1 MIKEEYIMAYR
12 NGTYVAFDG
21 QGTTNPTQSDLK
33 YLGLLRSWNN
43 SKNYEL
49 TFSDSHLK
57 TYQVLDTSQKST
69 LEKRLMERLR
79 NSKNM
84 LLILSNDTNYDR
96 GMLNFEIEKA
106 IDEYELPIIV
116 AYTGCDYLLNAKA
129 YSNRWPKALKER
141 IDKESLQAIHIA
153 FKEKAIM
160 SAIIQF
166 SVHSTGNNVLTGPL
180 DTYSEG
186 SYQAWGYL

>member
-1 MIKEEYIMAYR
+1 MAYR

-21 QGTTNPTQSDLK
+21 QGTVNPTQSDLK

-57 TYQVLDTSQKST
+57 TYRVLDSSQRRT
-69 LEKRLMERLR
+69 LENRLMERLR

-84 LLILSNDTNYDR
+84 LLILSNSTNYDR

-106 IDEYELPIIV
+106 VDVYNLPIIV
-116 AYTGCDYLLNAKA
+116 AYTGCEYLLDARK
-129 YSNRWPKALKER
+129 YSNRWPKALEKR
-141 IDKESLQAIHIA
+141 IDDESLLAIHIS

-160 SAIIQF
+160 TAINQF
-166 SVHSTGNNVLTGPL
+166 SVHNTEDNRLTSAL
-180 DTYSEG
+180 CTYVEDAYRS
-186 SYQAWGYL
+186 WNYL

>member
-1 MIKEEYIMAYR
+1 MAYR
-12 NGTYVAFDG
+12 NGIYVAFDA

-43 SKNYEL
+43 SKNCEL

-57 TYQVLDTSQKST
+57 TYQVLDTSQKRT
-69 LEKRLMERLR
+69 LENRLMERLR

-84 LLILSNDTNYDR
+84 LLILSNYTNYDR

-106 IDEYELPIIV
+106 IDVYELPIIV
-116 AYTGCDYLLNAKA
+116 AYTGCDYLLDARA
-129 YSNRWPKALKER
+129 YSNRWPKALKNR
-141 IDKESLQAIHIA
+141 IADGSLRAIHIA

-160 SAIIQF
+160 NAISQF
-166 SVHSTGNNVLTGPL
+166 SVHSTGSDILTEPL
-180 DTYSEG
+180 HTYVKEA
-186 SYQAWGYL
+186 YQAWNYL